1 MSVMTMAACR
11 PVHMSM
17 NTATPWAMP
26 EFLDQRGFHAF
37 GALHLESGMGNMILV
52 EEQLFDV
59 PQDTRLLL
67 LVFRPDVD
75 MRGKRQNVGTD
86 GPEVEMMDIV
96 DPFDPADRFDNL

>member
-1 MSVMTMAACR
+1 MMAVTACR
-11 PVHMSM
+11 AMDMAMYTAFTRPV
-17 NTATPWAMP
+17 P
-26 EFLDQRGFHAF
+26 EFLDHRGFHAS